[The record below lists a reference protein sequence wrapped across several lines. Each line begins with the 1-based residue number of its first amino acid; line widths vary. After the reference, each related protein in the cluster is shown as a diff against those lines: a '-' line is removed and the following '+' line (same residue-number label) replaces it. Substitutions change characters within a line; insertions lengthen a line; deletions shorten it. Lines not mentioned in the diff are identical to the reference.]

1 MTVMPD
7 GCHDHL
13 TGHARPDWA
22 SHKYKLSATGSF
34 CAESFF
40 FIGLG
45 LDSSVNLSPKSDRGV
60 LKKWLF
66 AGYLPHLGN
75 FKGVFRPR
83 CIHWGLDGIGE

>member
-1 MTVMPD
+1 MPD

-13 TGHARPDWA
+13 TGHARPDRA
-22 SHKYKLSATGSF
+22 SHKYKLSATDSF